1 MEGFNPS
8 INDYMKGREFLSKL
22 NSSDPYEVLLIA
34 VYKQA
39 VDDII
44 CKYAS
49 AKDRNS
55 AIQFLKSTD
64 LGMKCLYYLKKEGY
78 YNGE

>member
-1 MEGFNPS
+1 
-8 INDYMKGREFLSKL
+8 MKGRILLSKY
-22 NSSDPYEVLLIA
+22 NATDPYETLITA

-39 VDDII
+39 VDDIV

-64 LGMKCLYYLKKEGY
+64 IGMQCLYYLKKEGY

>member
-1 MEGFNPS
+1 MT
-8 INDYMKGREFLSKL
+8 YMKGRKFLSKC
-22 NSSDPYEVLLIA
+22 NTTDPYETLITA

-39 VDDII
+39 VDDITS
-44 CKYAS
+44 KYAS